1 MSLEILPLLTNVC
14 MDGGENVPS
23 YTVGGNVNLV
33 QPLWKT
39 VQRLFKR
46 LKLELRYDSAIPLLG
61 IYP

>member
-1 MSLEILPLLTNVC
+1 